1 MTEPKNKG
9 YIQVFTGEGKGK
21 TSVALGMIMRAAG
34 YGLKCHITFFLKG
47 KHELGE
53 YKTFSKLSGVE
64 WGIYGRSDFLGPKD
78 ITPLDRKLA
87 AQALEV
93 AAEALNSGRY
103 DLVIWDEINVATA
116 WKLLDLEQVLEIVRN
131 KPPQVELVLTGRFAA
146 TETMALADLV
156 TEMKNV
162 KHPFDSGLP
171 ARQGI
176 DY

>member
-1 MTEPKNKG
+1 MAEQKKRG

-21 TSVALGMIMRAAG
+21 TSVALGMIMRATG

-53 YKTFSKLSGVE
+53 YETFSRLPNVE
-64 WGIYGRSDFLGPKD
+64 WAIYGRTDFMGPKD
-78 ITPLDRKLA
+78 ITEIDKKMA
-87 AQALEV
+87 EKALET

-116 WKLLDLEQVLEIVRN
+116 WKLIDLEKVLEIVRQ
-131 KPPQVELVLTGRFAA
+131 KPPQVELVLTGRYAA
-146 TETMALADLV
+146 SETIAMADLV
-156 TEMKNV
+156 TELKKV